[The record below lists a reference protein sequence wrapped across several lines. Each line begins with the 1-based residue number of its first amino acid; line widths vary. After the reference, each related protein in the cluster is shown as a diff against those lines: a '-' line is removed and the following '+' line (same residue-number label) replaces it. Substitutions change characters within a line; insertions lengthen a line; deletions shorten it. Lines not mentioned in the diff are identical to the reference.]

1 MHDSEYPSNRVSRCM
16 GPVQVEGVRQGDS
29 GPFGPGLCRISHT
42 DFREDLFHALSEYG
56 KDLADYGLWCENDA
70 RTNLYRRSKMAE
82 GHASGAPQRGAA
94 EAQVAPQETGFV
106 DSRVHATLAYLATRR
121 WPRLF
126 GYSMLIVACRVV
138 RTIIRA

>member
-1 MHDSEYPSNRVSRCM
+1 
-16 GPVQVEGVRQGDS
+16 
-29 GPFGPGLCRISHT
+29 
-42 DFREDLFHALSEYG
+42 
-56 KDLADYGLWCENDA
+56 
-70 RTNLYRRSKMAE
+70 MAE

-94 EAQVAPQETGFV
+94 EAQVAPQEPGFV
-106 DSRVHATLAYLATRR
+106 DSRVHAALAYLATRR